1 MNEIASPVV
10 KNFAQIVSGNL
21 TEAIESTTQDNWH
34 ETLAMILTYAKED
47 EFIPLCQALSEHLA
61 NLHDL
66 AGAILCSIC
75 AVDISGLLR
84 LGLQFTQDTRIRS
97 NLAIIE
103 VILIL
108 CSMVTPQDLIVDER
122 VQMIA
127 SKLGV
132 LCEEMEKQGMTSIQS
147 RFLQLL
153 KKVPSAQDLVQQI
166 AMKHPDLLPGYTPV
180 KQFVQQQ
187 PVQQFVQQQAPQP
200 VPQFMP
206 QPAPQFMP
214 QPAPQQVPQQ
224 VPQPAPRAQPKPF
237 IPTQPIQPAPQPA
250 PRQPVPFIPSAT
262 PIIPTPMQ
270 QVPSP
275 SPAPEPQ
282 PEVEYPY
289 LLSSSSSFIELLQN
303 NKLLW
308 IPFIRPYL

>member
-61 NLHDL
+61 TLHDL

-75 AVDISGLLR
+75 AVDISSLLR
-84 LGLQFTQDTRIRS
+84 LGLQFTKDTRIRS

-108 CSMVTPQDLIVDER
+108 CSMVAPQDLIVDER

-127 SKLGV
+127 NKLGI

-153 KKVPSAQDLVQQI
+153 KKVPTAQDLIQQI
-166 AMKHPDLLPGYTPV
+166 AMKSLL
-180 KQFVQQQ
+180 
-187 PVQQFVQQQAPQP
+187 
-200 VPQFMP
+200 
-206 QPAPQFMP
+206 
-214 QPAPQQVPQQ
+214 
-224 VPQPAPRAQPKPF
+224 
-237 IPTQPIQPAPQPA
+237 TQ
-250 PRQPVPFIPSAT
+250 
-262 PIIPTPMQ
+262 
-270 QVPSP
+270 
-275 SPAPEPQ
+275 
-282 PEVEYPY
+282 
-289 LLSSSSSFIELLQN
+289 
-303 NKLLW
+303 
-308 IPFIRPYL
+308 